1 VWIGKENDV
10 ESCLGDFGARKYDP
24 ELGRFTSVDP
34 LWEKYLGLQPYQY
47 AANSPIRYYD
57 NNGKWISAA
66 SSTAELAIRN
76 SVPSEFRS
84 SIQFKDGILNTE
96 MVKEA
101 AAGQDVNSNIAILSR
116 LAENPN
122 TIEVSVE
129 KETISYR
136 NKQGTEQTITFS
148 ETEKQTPGR
157 TLLGITLPPRSDQNT
172 SGASDGTA
180 FSTSGNIQVIVRD
193 SQSSP
198 ANNMAGKTLAHELYG
213 HARFILLC
221 RYGLATSATHGN
233 QQVEQ
238 AIKRAEKESVK

>member
-1 VWIGKENDV
+1 LSWIGKENDV
-10 ESCLGDFGARKYDP
+10 ESSLGDFGARKYDP

-84 SIQFKDGILNTE
+84 SIQFQDGILNTE

-101 AAGQDVNSNIAILSR
+101 AAGQDVNSNIVILNR

-136 NKQGTEQTITFS
+136 NKQGTE
-148 ETEKQTPGR
+148 
-157 TLLGITLPPRSDQNT
+157 
-172 SGASDGTA
+172 
-180 FSTSGNIQVIVRD
+180 
-193 SQSSP
+193 
-198 ANNMAGKTLAHELYG
+198 
-213 HARFILLC
+213 
-221 RYGLATSATHGN
+221 
-233 QQVEQ
+233 
-238 AIKRAEKESVK
+238 